1 MQRTPTS
8 RKSGS
13 NAPHRPIIFTRYA
26 ATCVASATCY
36 AGSNDAE
43 GGETHVHR
51 LDAILL
57 VALALLLGAPCSAA
71 AYKKKGSTPK
81 QVSPRES
88 ITFTYTKPQYKY
100 TQQRGNNAPCRK
112 CN

>member
-1 MQRTPTS
+1 M
-8 RKSGS
+8 
-13 NAPHRPIIFTRYA
+13 
-26 ATCVASATCY
+26 
-36 AGSNDAE
+36 
-43 GGETHVHR
+43 HR
-51 LDAILL
+51 LDAILII
-57 VALALLLGAPCSAA
+57 ALALLLGAPGSAA